1 METKNSAFNEV
12 RKYSNEQLRSLLK
25 EIKKIS
31 KHDAPRYVEQS
42 VNMAQL
48 FALEEAD
55 YNTWLD
61 TFRNVQNSIEREI
74 LFRVANDVW

>member
-12 RKYSNEQLRSLLK
+12 RKYSNEQLRELLK

-31 KHDAPRYVEQS
+31 NHDAPRYVAQS
-42 VNMAQL
+42 INMIQL

-74 LFRVANDVW
+74 LFRVLNDVW